1 MSTLTR
7 RAAVR
12 IALLLTAAAL
22 MLPSLAAADGDPASD
37 TLLGVN
43 VFYPYSPP
51 VPRATQLKL
60 NAQTAAAKRAGFPI
74 KVALIAG
81 PTDLG
86 AIPSLFGKPQA
97 YARFLDQEISFRGA
111 QPLLVVM
118 PAGYGVQGVTDLGR
132 LAVNALPKPAGK
144 TSTDLALA
152 AQTAVAK
159 LVAASGHTVK
169 SPAKSGGGSGGGGT
183 TVLLILL
190 VLAAIAV
197 STALIVMRMRGSRS
211 SDRAR
216 GR

>member
-1 MSTLTR
+1 MSTVTR
-7 RAAVR
+7 RAAVWL
-12 IALLLTAAAL
+12 ALLLTAAVL

-37 TLLGVN
+37 TLLGLN

-51 VPRATQLKL
+51 VAPAVKLQLDRQ
-60 NAQTAAAKRAGFPI
+60 AAAAKRAGFPI

-97 YARFLDQEISFRGA
+97 YAKFLDQEISFRGA

-118 PAGYGVQGVTDLGR
+118 PAGYGVQGVTGPAR
-132 LAVNALPKPAGK
+132 LAVSGLPKPAGQ
-144 TSTDLALA
+144 TSTDLARA

-159 LVAASGHTVK
+159 LVSASGHSVK
-169 SPAKSGGGSGGGGT
+169 RTKSTGGDGGSGGGS
-183 TVLLILL
+183 TVLLIVL

-197 STALIVMRMRGSRS
+197 STALIVLRMRRS
-211 SDRAR
+211 ST
-216 GR
+216 

>member
-1 MSTLTR
+1 MSTVTR

-37 TLLGVN
+37 TLLGEN
-43 VFYPYSPP
+43 VFYPYSPS
-51 VPRATQLKL
+51 VAGAVKL
-60 NAQTAAAKRAGFPI
+60 ALDRQTAAAKRAGFPI

-86 AIPSLFGKPQA
+86 AIPSLYGKPQA
-97 YARFLDQEISFRGA
+97 YAKFLDQEISFRGA

-118 PAGYGVQGVTDLGR
+118 AAGYGVQGVTGPAR
-132 LAVNALPKPAGK
+132 LAVSGLPKPAGK
-144 TSTDLALA
+144 TSTDLARA

-159 LVAASGHTVK
+159 LISASGHSVK
-169 SPAKSGGGSGGGGT
+169 STKSTGGGGSGGGT

-197 STALIVMRMRGSRS
+197 STALVVLRVRRS
-211 SDRAR
+211 SK
-216 GR
+216 

>member
-1 MSTLTR
+1 MSTVTR

-22 MLPSLAAADGDPASD
+22 VLPSLAVADGDPASD
-37 TLLGVN
+37 TLLGEN

-51 VPRATQLKL
+51 VARAVALKL
-60 NAQTAAAKRAGFPI
+60 DAQTAAARRVGFPI

-86 AIPSLFGKPQA
+86 AIPSLFGHPQA

-118 PAGYGVQGVTDLGR
+118 PAGYGVQGVTGPAK
-132 LAVNALPKPAGK
+132 LALTSLPKPVGAS
-144 TSTDLALA
+144 STDLARA

-159 LVAASGHTVK
+159 LMSASGHSVK
-169 SPAKSGGGSGGGGT
+169 SPGSSGGGGSGGGGS
-183 TVLLILL
+183 TVLLIVL

-197 STALIVMRMRGSRS
+197 STALIVLRVRRS
-211 SDRAR
+211 SAQ
-216 GR
+216 

>member
-1 MSTLTR
+1 MSTVTR

-37 TLLGVN
+37 TLLGEN

-51 VPRATQLKL
+51 VTRAVQLKL
-60 NAQTAAAKRAGFPI
+60 NAQTAAARRAGFPI
-74 KVALIAG
+74 KVALIAA

-86 AIPSLFGKPQA
+86 AIPSLFGHPQA
-97 YARFLDQEISFRGA
+97 YAKFLDQEISFRGV

-118 PAGYGVQGVTDLGR
+118 AAGYGVQGVTGPAKTALTS
-132 LAVNALPKPAGK
+132 LAKPAGSS
-144 TSTDLALA
+144 STDLARA

-159 LVAASGHTVK
+159 LMSASGHAVK
-169 SPAKSGGGSGGGGT
+169 RTDTSGGGSSGGS
-183 TVLLILL
+183 TVLLIVL

-197 STALIVMRMRGSRS
+197 STALIVLRVRRS
-211 SDRAR
+211 STQ
-216 GR
+216 

>member
-1 MSTLTR
+1 MSTVTR

-37 TLLGVN
+37 TLLGEN

-51 VPRATQLKL
+51 VAPAVKLQLDR
-60 NAQTAAAKRAGFPI
+60 QTAAAKRAGFPI
-74 KVALIAG
+74 KVALIAA

-97 YARFLDQEISFRGA
+97 YAKFLDQEISFRGA

-118 PAGYGVQGVTDLGR
+118 PAGFGVQGVTGPAR
-132 LAVNALPKPAGK
+132 LAASGLAKPAGK
-144 TSTDLALA
+144 TSTDLARA
-152 AQTAVAK
+152 AQSAVAR
-159 LVAASGHTVK
+159 LVSASGHSVK
-169 SPAKSGGGSGGGGT
+169 STGGGSDGSSGGGT
-183 TVLLILL
+183 TVLLVVL

-197 STALIVMRMRGSRS
+197 STALIVLRVRRS
-211 SDRAR
+211 SAE
-216 GR
+216 

>member
-1 MSTLTR
+1 MSTVTR

-12 IALLLTAAAL
+12 IALLLTAATL

-37 TLLGVN
+37 TLLGEN
-43 VFYPYSPP
+43 VFYPYSPS
-51 VPRATQLKL
+51 VAGAVKL
-60 NAQTAAAKRAGFPI
+60 ALDRQTAAAKRAGFPI

-97 YARFLDQEISFRGA
+97 YAKFLDQEISFRGA

-118 PAGYGVQGVTDLGR
+118 PAGYGVQGVTGPAR
-132 LAVNALPKPAGK
+132 LAVSALPKPAGT
-144 TSTDLALA
+144 TSTDLARA

-159 LVAASGHTVK
+159 LISASGHSVK
-169 SPAKSGGGSGGGGT
+169 STKSAGGGGGGSGGGT

-197 STALIVMRMRGSRS
+197 STALVVLRVRRS
-211 SDRAR
+211 SN
-216 GR
+216 

>member
-1 MSTLTR
+1 MTR

-12 IALLLTAAAL
+12 IALLLTAAAVL

-37 TLLGVN
+37 TLLGEN

-51 VPRATQLKL
+51 VARALQLKL
-60 NAQTAAAKRAGFPI
+60 NAQTAAAKRAGFPL

-97 YARFLDQEISFRGA
+97 YAKFLDQEISFRGA

-118 PAGYGVQGVTDLGR
+118 PAGYGVQGVTGPAR
-132 LAVNALPKPAGK
+132 LAVSGLPKPAGK
-144 TSTDLALA
+144 TSTDLARA

-159 LVAASGHTVK
+159 LVSASGHSVK
-169 SPAKSGGGSGGGGT
+169 STGGGGGSSGGGT
-183 TVLLILL
+183 TVLLIVL

-197 STALIVMRMRGSRS
+197 STALVVLRVRRS
-211 SDRAR
+211 ST
-216 GR
+216 

>member
-1 MSTLTR
+1 MSTVTR

-12 IALLLTAAAL
+12 LALLLTAAVL

-37 TLLGVN
+37 TLLGLN

-51 VPRATQLKL
+51 VAPAVKLQLDRQ
-60 NAQTAAAKRAGFPI
+60 AAAAKRAGFPI

-97 YARFLDQEISFRGA
+97 YAKFLDQEISFRGA

-118 PAGYGVQGVTDLGR
+118 PAGYGVQGVTAPAR
-132 LAVNALPKPAGK
+132 LAVSGLSKPAGQ
-144 TSTDLALA
+144 TSTDLARA

-159 LVAASGHTVK
+159 LVSASGHSVK
-169 SPAKSGGGSGGGGT
+169 PTKSTGGDGGSGGGT
-183 TVLLILL
+183 TVLLIVL

-197 STALIVMRMRGSRS
+197 STALVVLRVRRS
-211 SDRAR
+211 ST
-216 GR
+216 

>member
-1 MSTLTR
+1 MSTVTR

-22 MLPSLAAADGDPASD
+22 VLPSLAVADGDPASD
-37 TLLGVN
+37 TLLGEN

-51 VPRATQLKL
+51 VARAVALKL
-60 NAQTAAAKRAGFPI
+60 DAQTAAARRAGFPI

-86 AIPSLFGKPQA
+86 AIPSLFGHPQA

-118 PAGYGVQGVTDLGR
+118 PAGYGVQGVTGPAK
-132 LAVNALPKPAGK
+132 LALTSLPKPAGAS
-144 TSTDLALA
+144 STDLARA

-159 LVAASGHTVK
+159 LMSASGHSVK
-169 SPAKSGGGSGGGGT
+169 SPGSSGGGGSGGGGS
-183 TVLLILL
+183 TVLLIVL
-190 VLAAIAV
+190 VLAAIAI
-197 STALIVMRMRGSRS
+197 STALIVLRLRRPS
-211 SDRAR
+211 AE
-216 GR
+216 

>member
-1 MSTLTR
+1 MSTVTR

-37 TLLGVN
+37 TLLGEN
-43 VFYPYSPP
+43 VFYPYSPS
-51 VPRATQLKL
+51 VAEAVKLQLDR
-60 NAQTAAAKRAGFPI
+60 QTAAAKRAGFPI

-86 AIPSLFGKPQA
+86 AIPSLYGKPQA
-97 YARFLDQEISFRGA
+97 YAKFLDQEISFRGA

-118 PAGYGVQGVTDLGR
+118 PAGYGVQGVTGPAR
-132 LAVNALPKPAGK
+132 LAVSGLPKPAGK
-144 TSTDLALA
+144 TSTDLARA

-159 LVAASGHTVK
+159 LVSASGHSVK
-169 SPAKSGGGSGGGGT
+169 RPKSTGGGGSGGGT

-197 STALIVMRMRGSRS
+197 STTLIVLRVRRS
-211 SDRAR
+211 STH
-216 GR
+216 

>member
-1 MSTLTR
+1 MSTVTR

-12 IALLLTAAAL
+12 IALLLTAAVL

-37 TLLGVN
+37 TLLGLN

-51 VPRATQLKL
+51 VAPAVKLKL
-60 NAQTAAAKRAGFPI
+60 NRQTAAAKRAGFPI

-97 YARFLDQEISFRGA
+97 YAKFLDQEISFRGA

-118 PAGYGVQGVTDLGR
+118 AAGYGVQGVPGPAR
-132 LAVNALPKPAGK
+132 LAVSGLPKPAGK
-144 TSTDLALA
+144 TSTDLARA

-159 LVAASGHTVK
+159 LVSASGHSVK
-169 SPAKSGGGSGGGGT
+169 QTKSAGGGGGSGGGT
-183 TVLLILL
+183 TVLLIVL

-197 STALIVMRMRGSRS
+197 STALVVLRVRRS
-211 SDRAR
+211 ST
-216 GR
+216 

>member
-1 MSTLTR
+1 MSTVTR

-22 MLPSLAAADGDPASD
+22 VLPSLAVADGDPASD
-37 TLLGVN
+37 TLLGEN

-51 VPRATQLKL
+51 VARAVALKL
-60 NAQTAAAKRAGFPI
+60 DAQTAAARRAGFPI

-86 AIPSLFGKPQA
+86 AIPSLFGHPQA

-118 PAGYGVQGVTDLGR
+118 PAGYGVQGVTGPAK
-132 LAVNALPKPAGK
+132 LALTSLPKPVGAS
-144 TSTDLALA
+144 STDLARA

-159 LVAASGHTVK
+159 LMSASGHSVK
-169 SPAKSGGGSGGGGT
+169 SPGSSGGGGSGGGGS
-183 TVLLILL
+183 TVLLIVL

-197 STALIVMRMRGSRS
+197 STALIVLRLRRPS
-211 SDRAR
+211 AE
-216 GR
+216 

>member
-1 MSTLTR
+1 MSTVTR

-37 TLLGVN
+37 TLLGEN

-51 VPRATQLKL
+51 VTRAVQLKL
-60 NAQTAAAKRAGFPI
+60 DAQTAAARRAGFPI
-74 KVALIAG
+74 KVALIAA

-86 AIPSLFGKPQA
+86 AIPSLFGHPQA

-118 PAGYGVQGVTDLGR
+118 AAGYGVQGVTGPAKTALTS
-132 LAVNALPKPAGK
+132 LPKPAGSS
-144 TSTDLALA
+144 STDLARA

-159 LVAASGHTVK
+159 LMSASGPSVK
-169 SPAKSGGGSGGGGT
+169 RTGKSGGGSSGGS
-183 TVLLILL
+183 TVLLIVL

-197 STALIVMRMRGSRS
+197 STALIVLRVRRS
-211 SDRAR
+211 SPH
-216 GR
+216 

>member
-1 MSTLTR
+1 MSTVTR

-12 IALLLTAAAL
+12 IALLLTAAVL

-37 TLLGVN
+37 TLLGLN

-51 VPRATQLKL
+51 VASAVKRKL
-60 NAQTAAAKRAGFPI
+60 NRQTAAAKRAGFPI
-74 KVALIAG
+74 KVALIAA

-97 YARFLDQEISFRGA
+97 YAKFLDQEISFRGA

-118 PAGYGVQGVTDLGR
+118 AAGYGVQGVTGPAR
-132 LAVNALPKPAGK
+132 LAVSGLPKPAGK
-144 TSTDLALA
+144 TSTDLARA

-159 LVAASGHTVK
+159 LLAASGHSVK
-169 SPAKSGGGSGGGGT
+169 PTKSAGGDGGSGGGT
-183 TVLLILL
+183 TVLLIVL

-197 STALIVMRMRGSRS
+197 STALIVLRVRRS
-211 SDRAR
+211 ST
-216 GR
+216 

>member
-1 MSTLTR
+1 MSTVPR

-37 TLLGVN
+37 TLLGEN

-51 VPRATQLKL
+51 VAQAVKLQLDRQ
-60 NAQTAAAKRAGFPI
+60 AAAAKRAGFPI

-97 YARFLDQEISFRGA
+97 YAKFLDQEISFRGA

-118 PAGYGVQGVTDLGR
+118 PAGYGVQGVTGPAR

-144 TSTDLALA
+144 TSTDLARA

-159 LVAASGHTVK
+159 LVSASGHSVK
-169 SPAKSGGGSGGGGT
+169 STGGGGGSGSGGT
-183 TVLLILL
+183 IVLLIVL

-197 STALIVMRMRGSRS
+197 STALIVLRVRRS
-211 SDRAR
+211 ST
-216 GR
+216 

>member
-1 MSTLTR
+1 MTR

-12 IALLLTAAAL
+12 IALLLTAAVL

-37 TLLGVN
+37 TLLGLN

-51 VPRATQLKL
+51 VAPSVKLKL
-60 NAQTAAAKRAGFPI
+60 NRQTAAAKRAGFPI
-74 KVALIAG
+74 KVALIAA

-97 YARFLDQEISFRGA
+97 YAKFLDQEISFRGA

-118 PAGYGVQGVTDLGR
+118 PAGYGVQGVPEAAR
-132 LAVNALPKPAGK
+132 RAVSALPTPAGR
-144 TSTDLALA
+144 TSTDLARA

-159 LVAASGHTVK
+159 LVSASGHSVK
-169 SPAKSGGGSGGGGT
+169 STKRAGGGGGSGGGT

-197 STALIVMRMRGSRS
+197 STALVVLRVRRS
-211 SDRAR
+211 ST
-216 GR
+216 G